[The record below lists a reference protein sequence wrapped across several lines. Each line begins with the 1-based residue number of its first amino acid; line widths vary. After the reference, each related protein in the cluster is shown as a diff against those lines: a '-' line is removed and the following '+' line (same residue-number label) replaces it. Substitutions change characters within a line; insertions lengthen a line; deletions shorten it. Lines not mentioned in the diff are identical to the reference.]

1 MFHIAGVV
9 TSTEKPRLLRSIE
22 VAQAMIISFATLA
35 IFFCYILIYQQT
47 EALSLAF
54 PQDIRGVSVQRT
66 SLLHQPSSPYCFVVS
81 SITSLDSSSNF
92 LATQVWPS
100 ARFASFEVQKHVAS
114 TWTVCEFGCG
124 PGLPSLTAAS
134 LGCSVLATDLDEFAL
149 DLVQYAAHEQGLNV
163 KTQRFDL
170 ITDSYDQN
178 KQAIQCIHECLGKK
192 IDLIIFSD
200 VFESADVARG
210 AAHLTNYFLSQGS
223 KVWTFAQSDRAQ
235 REAYVSELNELLS
248 LEGCDS
254 LSFTDAPYSSKA
266 SLWLCNL
273 DETKVVYG

>member
-1 MFHIAGVV
+1 M
-9 TSTEKPRLLRSIE
+9 
-22 VAQAMIISFATLA
+22 
-35 IFFCYILIYQQT
+35 
-47 EALSLAF
+47 
-54 PQDIRGVSVQRT
+54 
-66 SLLHQPSSPYCFVVS
+66 
-81 SITSLDSSSNF
+81 
-92 LATQVWPS
+92 
-100 ARFASFEVQKHVAS
+100 
-114 TWTVCEFGCG
+114 
-124 PGLPSLTAAS
+124 TAAS

-170 ITDSYDQN
+170 ITDSYDEN

-210 AAHLTNYFLSQGS
+210 AAHLTNYFLGQGS

-235 REAYVSELNELLS
+235 REAYVSELNELIS